1 MRHRSGR
8 DIGED
13 TELLKLLQRCPV
25 LQGTDG
31 PLCRGYRL
39 SYNNAAM
46 DGTDI
51 FQAVNQGED
60 SRNQFKRDIR
70 NPDSLA
76 AEMVAFSNTR
86 GGRIIIGVDD
96 DGTITG
102 LSRADIQRLNQLIS
116 NTASQSVIPPV
127 NPVSESIAV
136 DGKVILVV
144 ELPRGLNKPY
154 QDKNGIFWVK
164 SGADK
169 RKATSREEIQRLF
182 QASGMI
188 HADSDYFG
196 GFTIS
201 DIDLPYFKEF
211 FQKRYGE
218 DLESRNLPIERIIDN
233 MKLGH
238 GGDLNLTGALLFA
251 RTPSPGLPAFIVKA
265 VVFPGTS
272 IASGSYLDSRNIEG
286 KVSDIFRQT
295 IGFFTTNLRHVQN
308 GRHVNSLGE
317 LEIPRIVLE
326 ELLVN
331 AIVHRDYFISS
342 SIRIFIFSN
351 RVEIISP
358 GHLPNN
364 LTVENIKAGN
374 SNIRNPVLASFAY
387 HILPYR
393 GIGSG
398 IVRALASYPA
408 IEFVDDRDGNQFK
421 CIIKRCEKKNR

>member
-1 MRHRSGR
+1 MRHRGGR

-46 DGTDI
+46 DSTDI

-76 AEMVAFSNTR
+76 AEMAAFSNTR

-154 QDKNGIFWVK
+154 QDKNGIF
-164 SGADK
+164 
-169 RKATSREEIQRLF
+169 
-182 QASGMI
+182 
-188 HADSDYFG
+188 
-196 GFTIS
+196 
-201 DIDLPYFKEF
+201 
-211 FQKRYGE
+211 
-218 DLESRNLPIERIIDN
+218 
-233 MKLGH
+233 
-238 GGDLNLTGALLFA
+238 
-251 RTPSPGLPAFIVKA
+251 
-265 VVFPGTS
+265 
-272 IASGSYLDSRNIEG
+272 
-286 KVSDIFRQT
+286 
-295 IGFFTTNLRHVQN
+295 
-308 GRHVNSLGE
+308 
-317 LEIPRIVLE
+317 
-326 ELLVN
+326 
-331 AIVHRDYFISS
+331 
-342 SIRIFIFSN
+342 
-351 RVEIISP
+351 
-358 GHLPNN
+358 
-364 LTVENIKAGN
+364 
-374 SNIRNPVLASFAY
+374 
-387 HILPYR
+387 
-393 GIGSG
+393 
-398 IVRALASYPA
+398 
-408 IEFVDDRDGNQFK
+408 
-421 CIIKRCEKKNR
+421 